1 MEIITNFLRYDQV
14 LLSMKK
20 ISISIDEKTLLK
32 IIEHIDKGKFRN
44 KSHAIEFA
52 VNYLLEGK

>member
-1 MEIITNFLRYDQV
+1 MK
-14 LLSMKK
+14 KK
-20 ISISIDEKTLLK
+20 ISISIDEETLLK
-32 IIEHIDKGKFRN
+32 IIEHVDKGKFRN